1 MNRQQIH
8 WFPGHMKS
16 AMSKIQ
22 EVLKVVDLIIEVG
35 DARAPISSLNP
46 YLKPLLKDK
55 TKVLVFSKLDL
66 ADDTYF
72 DTIKEYYKND
82 YQKVLFLDLKKK
94 RDIDLLTKS
103 IADTPTKKKEKFLR
117 LGLNPPSLRAL
128 VVGIPNVGK
137 STLINSLSKSRKAG
151 VGNIPGFTKSQQLI
165 KVSKD
170 LELLDTPGILPPNYD
185 DRYTA
190 TRLAYLGSIKTDILP
205 LDDLVLS
212 LTDFLLERYPTR
224 LESRYAVSIKNKT
237 ALEYLGEV
245 ALARHYLKRAGEPD
259 LERAMKMLLKE
270 FQSGDLGKVNV
281 DEFKGV

>member
-16 AMSKIQ
+16 ALTKIQ
-22 EVLKVVDLIIEVG
+22 EVLKVVDLVIEVG

-66 ADDTYF
+66 ADDNYF
-72 DTIKEYYKND
+72 EGIKEYYKNE
-82 YQKVLFLDLKKK
+82 YQKVLFLDLKKN
-94 RDIDLLTKS
+94 RDIDILTKS
-103 IADTPTKKKEKFLR
+103 ISDTPTKKKEKFLR
-117 LGLNPPSLRAL
+117 LGLNPPSVRAL

-185 DRYTA
+185 DRETA
-190 TRLAYLGSIKTDILP
+190 TRLAYLGSIKADILP
-205 LDDLVLS
+205 LEDLVLS
-212 LTDFLLERYPTR
+212 LTDFLIKRYPAR
-224 LESRYAVSIKNKT
+224 LEKRYEVPIESKT
-237 ALEYLGEV
+237 SLTYLSEV
-245 ALARHYLKRAGEPD
+245 AIKRHYLKKAGEPD
-259 LERAMKMLLKE
+259 IDRAIKMLLKE
-270 FQSGDLGKVNV
+270 FQSGELGKVNV